1 MKFYKLRGIK
11 VINFLFLESSIDDA
25 VDDENRFAYDLFT
38 TEQPIIYENYKKST
52 LFLVWFQ

>member
-1 MKFYKLRGIK
+1 